1 MLEHLFNDFKG
12 NINWEE
18 NDEDDVNDANG
29 MVTQSD
35 SSCDQFSDGHS
46 LAEIAEAY
54 RRRQLSQPPLFTI
67 SHCE

>member
-46 LAEIAEAY
+46 LAEIAEAH
-54 RRRQLSQPPLFTI
+54 RRWQLSQPPLFTI
-67 SHCE
+67 FHCE